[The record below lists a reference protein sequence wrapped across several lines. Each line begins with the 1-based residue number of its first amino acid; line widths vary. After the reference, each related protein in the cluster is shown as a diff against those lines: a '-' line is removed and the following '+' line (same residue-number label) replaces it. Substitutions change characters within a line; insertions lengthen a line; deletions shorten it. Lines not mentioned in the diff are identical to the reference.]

1 MFGRWLAETP
11 WKGCTDANHDRDRAL
26 GSCTVWH
33 LALKD
38 IHTLTH
44 VYPEVLPAMVDAF
57 TDRWEIRL
65 QAMGPDSR

>member
-1 MFGRWLAETP
+1 M
-11 WKGCTDANHDRDRAL
+11 
-26 GSCTVWH
+26 WH

-44 VYPEVLPAMVDAF
+44 VYPEVLPAMVEAF

-65 QAMGPDSR
+65 QAMSPDSRYSTACMLMWQLLLMLIFR